1 MSKEKAKELDIDNLS
16 LEEGFEKIE
25 ELMNEMTD
33 SDIPLEESFE
43 KYKLGMQLLK
53 HCSDKIDKVE
63 KQIQVLSAED
73 ISEDE

>member
-1 MSKEKAKELDIDNLS
+1 MSKDKAKELDIDNLS